1 MQIVNPMIK
10 TFTDHSNDEY
20 RKTKQLRNKHKNQTL
35 EFNKYGK
42 QHSRLLTRNL
52 EEKKNQ
58 HEENIGL
65 LRKMHSISVGRNV
78 STLTLHNI

>member
-1 MQIVNPMIK
+1 MIK

-42 QHSRLLTRNL
+42 QHSRLLTKNL
-52 EEKKNQ
+52 EEKKD
-58 HEENIGL
+58 
-65 LRKMHSISVGRNV
+65 
-78 STLTLHNI
+78 